1 MKQLMYF
8 VLVMLLFFSCKKPN
22 QRKCFKKE
30 GDLIV
35 TEINLSSFD
44 HLLLKEN
51 IEFVLIQDTVE
62 KIIIEGGENLVG
74 FISATVDNNVLKIE
88 NLNKCNFLRYKSSK
102 VKVYIHF
109 KTLIE
114 LQFEGTETLVCQD
127 TLNLSWFSLFVRD
140 GGGSVNLSINAS
152 HLYSTISN
160 GYGDFNISGNVNNA
174 DLYFQTTGYGDTYGL
189 NVQDT
194 LSIISY
200 TPSVCK
206 VNSEGSILKA
216 DIRGI
221 GDIWYKGMPDSVNLI
236 RSGTGNLI
244 WKY

>member
-22 QRKCFKKE
+22 QRKCLKKE

-88 NLNKCNFLRYKSSK
+88 NLNKCNFLRYESSK

-244 WKY
+244 LKN